1 MGYLVKGFLEIHYYD
16 IHLLFFINCLR
27 NILYGWK
34 QLSFARMA
42 FAKTMLLTTEY
53 TVCVQVGHNIGV
65 QYVFN
70 NFAAY
75 SS

>member
-1 MGYLVKGFLEIHYYD
+1 
-16 IHLLFFINCLR
+16 
-27 NILYGWK
+27 
-34 QLSFARMA
+34 MA

-75 SS
+75 SSLIDRSVIGRLSSVSLFKDTCYVCT